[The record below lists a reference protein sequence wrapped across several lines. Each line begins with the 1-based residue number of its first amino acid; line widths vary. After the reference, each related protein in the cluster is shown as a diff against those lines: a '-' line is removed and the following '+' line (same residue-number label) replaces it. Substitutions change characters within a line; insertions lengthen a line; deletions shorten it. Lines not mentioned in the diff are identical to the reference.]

1 MNILNVVTVIS
12 LVMAFSNGIAMILMY
27 FRYVQVVRGAF
38 ATLRATE
45 SGEVE
50 MIDLLSDSLIPFVR

>member
-1 MNILNVVTVIS
+1 MNMLNIITVVS
-12 LVMAFSNGIAMILMY
+12 LVMAVSNGIAMILMY
-27 FRYVQVVRGAF
+27 HRYVQVVRGAF

-50 MIDLLSDSLIPFVR
+50 MIDLLSDNLLPFIR